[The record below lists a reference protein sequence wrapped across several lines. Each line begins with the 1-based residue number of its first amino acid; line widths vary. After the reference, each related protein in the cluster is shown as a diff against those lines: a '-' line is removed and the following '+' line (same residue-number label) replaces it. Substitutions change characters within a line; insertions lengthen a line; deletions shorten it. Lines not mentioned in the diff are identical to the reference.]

1 MGPRHINV
9 YVDEILKTKNKK
21 KKLMEFVPQ
30 KKKKMMEFK
39 ISGYTLW
46 RILTP
51 QVRRTK
57 MA

>member
-1 MGPRHINV
+1 MCLHINV
-9 YVDEILKTKNKK
+9 YVDEIK

-30 KKKKMMEFK
+30 KKKKNDG
-39 ISGYTLW
+39 IQNI
-46 RILTP
+46 RIYPLEDP